1 MKKLFYLLASMAILF
16 AAGNTA
22 VAQENH
28 VALRKVDS
36 RTIFFKGDFFAGIGA
51 GPSVYFG
58 EQDRSMR
65 FHHRLAPAMDVYVGK
80 WIIPCLGVRVA
91 YSGGRAFGLTSSDSG
106 YTYSNGEMYHTLVD
120 GVVVAKPCYKQRFN
134 YFGIRGDLMLN
145 FTTLFLGHDPDR
157 LYDFSFYGGLG
168 MAKVYDELE
177 ASRFA
182 LSFGIFN
189 QFRLTKSL
197 DAVLDIHCT
206 AVPED
211 FEHETGSRPGVDPNG
226 LYSHDGIM
234 TAAVGICY
242 NF

>member
-1 MKKLFYLLASMAILF
+1 MKKLFYLLASMAILCC
-16 AAGNTA
+16 ASTTV
-22 VAQENH
+22 VAQE
-28 VALRKVDS
+28 VQTTPRKVDS
-36 RTIFFKGDFFAGIGA
+36 RTIFFKGDFFVGVGA

-58 EQDRSMR
+58 EQEREMK

-91 YSGGRAFGLTSSDSG
+91 YSGGRAFGVTNAD
-106 YTYSNGEMYHTLVD
+106 TDFVYST
-120 GVVVAKPCYKQRFN
+120 GVVYDHHPRGSKAIFKQRFN

-177 ASRFA
+177 ASRFG

-211 FEHETGSRPGVDPNG
+211 FEHEVGSRPGVDPNG

-234 TAAVGICY
+234 TAAIGICY

>member
-1 MKKLFYLLASMAILF
+1 MKKLFCLLASMAILF
-16 AAGNTA
+16 CAASA
-22 VAQENH
+22 AAAQENPY
-28 VALRKVDS
+28 ASRKVDS
-36 RTIFFKGDFFAGIGA
+36 RTIFFKGDFFVGIGA

-58 EQDRSMR
+58 EQDRAMK

-91 YSGGRAFGLTSSDSG
+91 YSGGRAFGLTNADSG
-106 YTYSNGEMYHTLVD
+106 YTYSTGEMYEKYPENA
-120 GVVVAKPCYKQRFN
+120 AKGNYKQRFN

-234 TAAVGICY
+234 TAAIGICY

>member
-1 MKKLFYLLASMAILF
+1 MKKLFYLLASMAILLV
-16 AAGNTA
+16 AGNTA
-22 VAQENH
+22 VAQENQL
-28 VALRKVDS
+28 APRKVDS

-58 EQDRSMR
+58 EQDRAMK

-91 YSGGRAFGLTSSDSG
+91 YSGGRAFGLTNADSG
-106 YTYSNGEMYHTLVD
+106 YTYSTGKLYANLPGD
-120 GVVVAKPCYKQRFN
+120 SKGAYKQRFN

-177 ASRFA
+177 ASRFG

-211 FEHETGSRPGVDPNG
+211 FEHEVGSRPGVDPNG

-234 TAAVGICY
+234 TAAIGICY